1 MTTTNQHSGLYV
13 TRLLVVVIALVAL
26 PFLPVVFADSIPERF
41 RWLVLVW
48 IPAGLSL
55 WFRLSRR
62 LLVKSSYKCPQ
73 CSQQKAQMDVVQGTG
88 DVFLTCRSCGFREKS
103 TVVAWGDG
111 TS

>member
-1 MTTTNQHSGLYV
+1 MTTTSKQSGLYV
-13 TRLLVVVIALVAL
+13 ARIIAAGVALVAL
-26 PFLPVVFADSIPERF
+26 PAFPLAFASMIPERF
-41 RWLVLVW
+41 RWMLLLW
-48 IPAGLSL
+48 IPLGLFL

-62 LLVKSSYKCPQ
+62 LLVKSSYTCPQ
-73 CSQQKAQMDVVQGTG
+73 CSQQKAQMDVIEGTG